1 MARRSTATVFSSP
14 KNPAFLAT
22 AHRGGEGQWPSN
34 TLYAF
39 ERALALGVDVLEID
53 IHATADG
60 ALVVR
65 HDPIVDS
72 TTNGVGHIRDLTL
85 AQIQALDAGFTWTTD
100 GGQTFPFRGLGIT
113 IPTLEQVFLAFP
125 QVCLSI
131 DIKPEEPDVV
141 DGFCRLLRTHHRLE
155 QVVVG
160 SFHDPQLRRFRLLC
174 PEVDTAAGVS
184 ETREFFFLNRARL
197 SRLSRLAA
205 KAFMIPEFAGRL
217 RLLTPGF
224 VRSAHARGMQV
235 HVWTVNEVEDMR
247 RLIDWGVDGI
257 ITDYPSR
264 LMALLNRDESS

>member
-1 MARRSTATVFSSP
+1 MAKRSTATVFSSP
-14 KNPAFLAT
+14 RNPAFFAT

-39 ERALALGVDVLEID
+39 ERALALGADVLEMD

-72 TTNGVGHIRDLTL
+72 TTNGVGRICDLTL
-85 AQIQALDAGFTWTTD
+85 REVQALDAGYTWTQD
-100 GGQTFPFRGLGIT
+100 GGRTFPFRGLDIT
-113 IPTLEQVFLAFP
+113 IPTLEQVLLAYP
-125 QVCLSI
+125 QARLSI
-131 DIKPEEPDVV
+131 DIKPEEPAVV
-141 DGFCRLLRTHHRLE
+141 DVFCRLLRTHDRLE

-160 SFHDPQLRRFRLLC
+160 SFRDPQLNRFRLAC
-174 PEVDTAAGVS
+174 PEVDTDAGVS
-184 ETREFFFLNRARL
+184 ETRRFFWLNLFRL
-197 SRLSRLAA
+197 SWLFRSPA
-205 KAFMIPEFAGRL
+205 KAFMIPEYVGKL
-217 RLLTPGF
+217 RLVTPGF
-224 VRSAHARGMQV
+224 IRSAHARGMQV

-264 LMALLNRDESS
+264 LMALLNRDVSD